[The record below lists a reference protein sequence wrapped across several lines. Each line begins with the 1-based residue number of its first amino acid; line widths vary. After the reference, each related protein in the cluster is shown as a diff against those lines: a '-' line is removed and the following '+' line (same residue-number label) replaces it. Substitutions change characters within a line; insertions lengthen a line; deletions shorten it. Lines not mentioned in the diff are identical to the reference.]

1 MIGVP
6 TEPQSAD
13 WRARQREF
21 AVAEIKAIARR
32 QIGEDGA
39 IALSMGRIAREMGL
53 TPPALYRYFPSRNA
67 LVNALVLDAY
77 RDLSRETAQSLVGV
91 PDDAVGTR
99 FERMVTAYR
108 YWAIAR
114 PQEYVLI
121 HGALFHSYRAPVVEI
136 VEAAFGCLRLFVD
149 VLSRAEAQGTLH
161 SPSAYDAVSAR
172 FGAILSLH
180 AESAALPPNL
190 VTLAYVV
197 WLQVHALVWQELAG
211 HLPAALF
218 QDGELYRAHIRTLAQ
233 NLGLS
238 RADEVSE

>member
-136 VEAAFGCLRLFVD
+136 VEAGMQMIGHYFTPSDLVG
-149 VLSRAEAQGTLH
+149 VL
-161 SPSAYDAVSAR
+161 DK
-172 FGAILSLH
+172 
-180 AESAALPPNL
+180 
-190 VTLAYVV
+190 
-197 WLQVHALVWQELAG
+197 
-211 HLPAALF
+211 
-218 QDGELYRAHIRTLAQ
+218 
-233 NLGLS
+233 LGLS
-238 RADEVSE
+238 TGDAAGMEALLGALLPSDGGGLDVGAAKRQLAQRYHLAWWWQRWRQKPLLRA